1 MKQKLSQREVYLTQY
16 TINIGLT
23 GNIGYVSISDNGLY
37 PDEDSRSQRRD
48 LGFNTMMVPLMT
60 RKELKN
66 LRRSIKEV
74 LKNSK

>member
-37 PDEDSRSQRRD
+37 PDEDSRSHRRD